1 MHKYDTL
8 NNEFQSIKDQ
18 KMGKE
23 IDLYRNVECMQS
35 NILHF
40 WNYLENVNQHP
51 HRLSFLDNDNYQWKC
66 DSGHSFSMSIFQMF
80 YYYQFLK
87 MNPCPQCHKKWKE
100 KGLEKPRREKPNLSK
115 PKPGKSFGDLRPDIS
130 KTWDVH
136 RNGKYT
142 PYDFSQF
149 SVKRFWWICE
159 HGHSFDCTLANRNKY
174 GCPVCKGWRVA
185 VGFNDLGTQRPD
197 IARMWHPTMNGDLTP
212 YDVTP
217 GADKLI
223 WWQCPIDEEHV
234 WQQQPW
240 SLTAP
245 RRDKVKTHGCPYCSK
260 HRVSDEN
267 SLLINRPDVLLK
279 WDYDKNDKDPGEYSV
294 YSNKKVWWICED
306 GHSWKAT
313 IISATYSNAGCPTC
327 WRNKKMSRGERELA
341 DFVKTLIDNPQDPGQ
356 YQEGNRELLKP
367 LELDIYLPDKN
378 IAIEYNGVH
387 WHSEKIKNGKNV
399 YANYDKWKKCKDLG
413 IQLITIWEDE
423 WLYKQDVVKSMIR
436 HKLHKDESER
446 IFARKTVVEQLTWSD
461 TEEFLNTY
469 HIQGSSRGSIYYGLK
484 YNDEIVAVSVWRKNK
499 DTLYLDRYA
508 TSCNVIGGMG
518 KLLKYGKIYALERG
532 CGGIVTFADHCVSD
546 GSLYERLGFKYDGQL
561 RPDYSYVRQDRR
573 EHKFNYRKK
582 RFKNDPLLKYKCG
595 LTESQLAD
603 LNGFN
608 KIYDCGK
615 TRWKIKL

>member
-1 MHKYDTL
+1 
-8 NNEFQSIKDQ
+8 
-18 KMGKE
+18 
-23 IDLYRNVECMQS
+23 
-35 NILHF
+35 
-40 WNYLENVNQHP
+40 
-51 HRLSFLDNDNYQWKC
+51 
-66 DSGHSFSMSIFQMF
+66 
-80 YYYQFLK
+80 

-100 KGLEKPRREKPNLSK
+100 KGLKKPRKERPNLSK
-115 PKPGKSFGDLRPDIS
+115 PRLGKSFGDLQPEIS

-136 RNGKYT
+136 RNGDYT

-197 IARMWHPTMNGDLTP
+197 IARMWHPTMNGSLTP
-212 YDVTP
+212 YDITI
-217 GADKLI
+217 GAEKLI
-223 WWQCPIDEEHV
+223 WWQCPDYDNHIWEGK
-234 WQQQPW
+234 PW
-240 SLTAP
+240 SLTNP
-245 RRDKVKTHGCPYCSK
+245 KRKSMLSGCPYCSK

-267 SLLINRPDVLLK
+267 SLLLNRSDVLVK
-279 WDYDKNDKDPGEYSV
+279 WDYNKNSKSPGEYSV
-294 YSNKKVWWICED
+294 YSNKKVWWVCED

-327 WRNKKMSRGERELA
+327 WRNKKMSRGERELS
-341 DFVKTLIDNPQDPGQ
+341 DFVKTLIDNPDDPSQ

-387 WHSEKIKNGKNV
+387 WHSEKIKNGKNL
-399 YANYDKWKKCKDLG
+399 YANYNKWKKCKDLR

-423 WLYKQDVVKSMIR
+423 WLYKRDIVKSMLR
-436 HKLHKDESER
+436 HKLHKDESTR
-446 IFARKTVVEQLTWSD
+446 VFARNTDVEQLTWG
-461 TEEFLNTY
+461 EVEGFLDTY
-469 HIQGSSRGSIYYGLK
+469 HIQGSSHGSVYYGLK
-484 YNDEIVAVSVWRKNK
+484 YKSKIVAVSVWRKNK
-499 DTLYLDRYA
+499 NVLYLDRYA

-518 KLLKYGKIYALERG
+518 KLLKYGKKYALDNG
-532 CGGIVTFADHCVSD
+532 CSKIITFSDHSVSD
-546 GSLYERLGFKYDGQL
+546 GYLYEKLNFEKDFVL
-561 RPDYSYVRQDRR
+561 RPDYSYVRQDKR

-582 RFKNDPLLKYKCG
+582 RFENDSSLKYKPG
-595 LTESQLAD
+595 LTESQLAE

-615 TRWKIKL
+615 TRWKIEI

>member
-1 MHKYDTL
+1 
-8 NNEFQSIKDQ
+8 
-18 KMGKE
+18 MGKE
-23 IDLYRNVECMQS
+23 IDLYQDVECMQS

-40 WNYLENVNQHP
+40 WNYLENDSQHP
-51 HRLSFLDNDNYQWKC
+51 HRLSFLDDDNYQWKC
-66 DSGHSFSMSIFQMF
+66 DSGHVFSMSIFQIF

-100 KGLEKPRREKPNLSK
+100 KGLEKPRRERPNLSK
-115 PKPGKSFGDLRPDIS
+115 PKPGKSFGDVRPDIS

-197 IARMWHPTMNGDLTP
+197 IARMWHPDMNGELTP
-212 YDVTP
+212 YDITP

-234 WQQQPW
+234 WEQHAW
-240 SLTAP
+240 ALTAP
-245 RRDKVKTHGCPYCSK
+245 RRDKVKTHGCPYCSS
-260 HRVSDEN
+260 HRTDKKRSLGITQPEVMKYWDFDKN
-267 SLLINRPDVLLK
+267 SL
-279 WDYDKNDKDPGEYSV
+279 DPFDTLPS
-294 YSNKKVWWICED
+294 SNKKVWWICED
-306 GHSWKAT
+306 GHSWKAV
-313 IISATYSNAGCPTC
+313 INDVYYKKSRCPTC

-341 DFVKTLIDNPQDPGQ
+341 DFVKTLIDNPDDPEQ
-356 YQEGNRELLKP
+356 YQEGNREFLKP
-367 LELDIYLPDKN
+367 LELDIYLPDEN

-399 YANYDKWKKCKDLG
+399 YANYNKWKKCKDLG

-423 WLYKQDVVKSMIR
+423 WLYKKDIVKSMLR
-436 HKLHKDESER
+436 HKLHKDESVR
-446 IFARKTVVEQLTWSD
+446 VFARNTVVEKLSWSEV
-461 TEEFLNTY
+461 EEFLNTY
-469 HIQGSSRGSIYYGLK
+469 HIQGSSHGSVYYGLK
-484 YNDEIVAVSVWRKNK
+484 YNDDIVAVSVWRKNK
-499 DTLYLDRYA
+499 NTLYLDRYA

-518 KLLKYGKIYALERG
+518 KLLKCGKKYAKDYGCENIL
-532 CGGIVTFADHCVSD
+532 TFSDHCVSN
-546 GSLYERLGFKYDGQL
+546 GSMYERVGFEYDGKL

-582 RFKNDPLLKYKCG
+582 RFKNDPSLRYKPE

-603 LNGFN
+603 LNEFN

-615 TRWKIKL
+615 TRWKIKI